1 MKTMSEEKKKSW
13 FKRHPILSTFLAIF
27 LLLVIIG
34 AFQGVKDET
43 ESTQSEATPYKFD
56 ERFTHGDFA
65 YTFHGV
71 EEKSKLVSILGVTNA
86 KGIFLIFDVTIENIG
101 KETNNFWDSTIQL
114 VDTQE
119 RVFDTDDE
127 AWIYL
132 RDDEALVYEQMQPN
146 LPRRGKI
153 IFDVPEGLDWK
164 VRIAKSSLSSNYIYV
179 KQ

>member
-1 MKTMSEEKKKSW
+1 MPEKAQKSW
-13 FKRHPILSTFLAIF
+13 FKRHWILSIFLAII
-27 LLLVIIG
+27 LLFIVIG
-34 AFQGVKDET
+34 AFQGFSDET
-43 ESTQSEATPYKFD
+43 QSTQSEAAPYKFN
-56 ERFTHGDFA
+56 ERFIHGNFA
-65 YTFHGV
+65 YTFHGI

-86 KGIFLIFDVTIENIG
+86 KGVFLIFDVTIENVA
-101 KETNNFWDSTIQL
+101 KETNNFWDDTIQL
-114 VDTQE
+114 VDTEE

-132 RDDEALVYEQMQPN
+132 RDDEAFVYEQMQPN

-164 VRIAKSSLSSNYIYV
+164 VRIAKSSFSSNYVYV